1 MSVERVPIKYASGFK
16 RLWNAI
22 KPPPAVESQDQS
34 LSPEE
39 RLRRRRL
46 VLGTVAVVVVGAA
59 GWGTYQY
66 IASAPMRA
74 EKVYQDGMRLVGA
87 GDFKGAEDRFTSAI
101 SIWPRLASAY
111 LQRGLARKSLNH
123 VDAAI
128 DDFQHAITEDSN
140 LAPAHT
146 ALGVIYRERGDL
158 TRAMTELTAAINL
171 GNTLSANTD
180 AFYQRGQIYES
191 QGEHQQALQ
200 DYDAAIHEEPD
211 APYVYRARAMTRDA
225 MGDHDDAEQ
234 DRREAI
240 RIERH

>member
-1 MSVERVPIKYASGFK
+1 MSVERVPIKHASGLR

-34 LSPEE
+34 VSPEV

-66 IASAPMRA
+66 IESAPMRA
-74 EKVYQDGMRLVGA
+74 DKVFQDGMRLFGA

-101 SIWPRLASAY
+101 NIWPRLAPAY
-111 LQRGLARKSLNH
+111 LQRGLTRKNLNR
-123 VDAAI
+123 VDAAV
-128 DDFQHAITEDSN
+128 DDFQHALMEDAN

-146 ALGVIYRERGDL
+146 ALGVTYRERGDL
-158 TRAMTELTAAINL
+158 TRAMTELTAAI
-171 GNTLSANTD
+171 TLNGDTD
-180 AFYQRGQIYES
+180 AFYQRGQIHES
-191 QGEHQQALQ
+191 QGEHQLAIQ
-200 DYDAAIHEEPD
+200 DYDSAIHDQPD
-211 APYVYRARAMTRDA
+211 APYVYRARAMSRDA
-225 MGDHDDAEQ
+225 LGDHDSAEE